1 MMNRVSSR
9 IGLTR
14 LTFSPYNHQQLQEI
28 VTSRLSGLSVFDK
41 DAIQLGMISANVA
54 LYLASIMLKSTLI
67 KKPTIRTLFLNA
79 STILEIISF

>member
-54 LYLASIMLKSTLI
+54 SIMLKSTSI